1 MATPFSHTL
10 PIAPPRRRQREQ
22 GHASRDALSL
32 LAQGRGFSRKTDEEI
47 PPRAI
52 RRSLPATHRLHFLF
66 APAAGS
72 ASAWPIP
79 LNSAKPTVSLKV
91 DTDYQ
96 FNGTPSQRG
105 FNLPRLERL
114 LIKEYQS
121 SQAFEQVALGLNTAD
136 VYAKVKVSNHE
147 TGSML
152 LAILSGATLLVI
164 PGTFDNEWIME
175 TRFFDANGK
184 EQGRV
189 VKREITTTWTQL
201 LLVFALPFNESTD
214 EILAKLARST
224 LEEASQ
230 RKLL

>member
-1 MATPFSHTL
+1 MTRYPSSPKDEVSRARLMKKYHLALLGALCLQLTGCISYSHQQQ
-10 PIAPPRRRQREQ
+10 A
-22 GHASRDALSL
+22 D
-32 LAQGRGFSRKTDEEI
+32 
-47 PPRAI
+47 
-52 RRSLPATHRLHFLF
+52 
-66 APAAGS
+66 

-224 LEEASQ
+224 LEEVSQ

>member
-1 MATPFSHTL
+1 
-10 PIAPPRRRQREQ
+10 
-22 GHASRDALSL
+22 
-32 LAQGRGFSRKTDEEI
+32 
-47 PPRAI
+47 
-52 RRSLPATHRLHFLF
+52 
-66 APAAGS
+66 
-72 ASAWPIP
+72 
-79 LNSAKPTVSLKV
+79 
-91 DTDYQ
+91 
-96 FNGTPSQRG
+96 G

>member
-1 MATPFSHTL
+1 
-10 PIAPPRRRQREQ
+10 
-22 GHASRDALSL
+22 
-32 LAQGRGFSRKTDEEI
+32 
-47 PPRAI
+47 
-52 RRSLPATHRLHFLF
+52 
-66 APAAGS
+66 
-72 ASAWPIP
+72 
-79 LNSAKPTVSLKV
+79 
-91 DTDYQ
+91 
-96 FNGTPSQRG
+96 
-105 FNLPRLERL
+105 
-114 LIKEYQS
+114 
-121 SQAFEQVALGLNTAD
+121 
-136 VYAKVKVSNHE
+136 
-147 TGSML
+147 ML
-152 LAILSGATLLVI
+152 LAIISGATLLVI

>member
-1 MATPFSHTL
+1 ALCLQLTGCISYSHQQQ
-10 PIAPPRRRQREQ
+10 A
-22 GHASRDALSL
+22 D
-32 LAQGRGFSRKTDEEI
+32 
-47 PPRAI
+47 
-52 RRSLPATHRLHFLF
+52 
-66 APAAGS
+66 

-201 LLVFALPFNESTD
+201 LLVFG
-214 EILAKLARST
+214 
-224 LEEASQ
+224 
-230 RKLL
+230 